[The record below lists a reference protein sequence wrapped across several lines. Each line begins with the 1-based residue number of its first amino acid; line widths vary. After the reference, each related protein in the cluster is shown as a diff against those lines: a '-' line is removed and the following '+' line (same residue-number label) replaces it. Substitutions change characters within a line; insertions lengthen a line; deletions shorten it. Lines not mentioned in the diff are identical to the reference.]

1 MIKLIVFDMDGT
13 LTDTTTII
21 PTYVN
26 KALMYHG
33 AAEPVPAEKVLSF
46 VGFGGM
52 DLLQKCINEAKLD
65 ITPEEVFPYY
75 DSLFQADPAY
85 TVKPY
90 DGVKEMLEALEAK
103 GIRRVVFSNRPHPQT
118 LLITD
123 ATLKGYLDEVYGHRE
138 GFPKKP
144 DPTVLQAIMKE
155 NNCALDECLYV
166 GDMMFDMDVAKN
178 AGVRS
183 VGCPWGIG
191 GMEQVQ
197 CADYLIERPLDLLKV
212 VESIK

>member
-1 MIKLIVFDMDGT
+1 MIKLVVFDMDGT

-26 KALMYHG
+26 RALMHYG
-33 AAEPVPAEKVLSF
+33 AQPVPPKTVLSF
-46 VGFGGM
+46 VGYGGM
-52 DLLQKCINEAKLD
+52 DLLQNCIKVAGLD
-65 ITPEEVFPYY
+65 KTAEEIFPYY

-85 TVKPY
+85 TVTPY
-90 DGVKEMLEALEAK
+90 DGVKEMLTALKEK
-103 GIRRVVFSNRPHPQT
+103 GIHRVVFSNRPHPQT

-123 ATLKGYLDEVYGHRE
+123 ATLSGYLDEVYGHRE

-144 DPTVLQAIMKE
+144 DPTVLHTIIKE
-155 NNCALDECLYV
+155 NNCKLDECLYV
-166 GDMMFDMDVAKN
+166 GDMTFDMEVAKN

-191 GMEQVQ
+191 GLEQVRN
-197 CADYLIERPLDLLKV
+197 ADFLIEKPLDLLKV
-212 VESIK
+212 VDSIQ